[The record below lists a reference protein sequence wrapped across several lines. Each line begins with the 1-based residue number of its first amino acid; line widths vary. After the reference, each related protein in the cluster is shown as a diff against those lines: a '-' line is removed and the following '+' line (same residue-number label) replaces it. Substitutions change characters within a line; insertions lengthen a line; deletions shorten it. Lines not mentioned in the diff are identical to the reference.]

1 MNTYEQ
7 TEAYILDIPKFAGK
21 HTLQDTGRILRNLI
35 GEKLPGKVIHVAGTN
50 GKGSV
55 CSYLRSIL
63 MASGCSVGMF
73 TSPHLE
79 VMRERICL
87 GCEMISEEDFMA
99 AFEQVKKETERETPG
114 NHPSFFEFLFLMAM
128 VYFKEKAPEYIIL
141 ETGLGGRLDATNCI
155 QQPEICVI
163 TEVGFDHMQYL
174 GDTLEAIAGEKA
186 GIIKPG
192 TEVVFF
198 DKRPSVTEV
207 LEKFAKKAGSR
218 TIKIGKDSILNVNIH
233 NKNIDFSVH
242 TGYYKYDSLVLD
254 TLAVYQ
260 TENASLAVAAAEAL
274 GKKDGRIS
282 EKSIREGLATAKWP
296 GRMEE
301 VLPGIYLDG
310 AHNVDGIEAF
320 LKTAGQIPCK
330 GRRILLFGVV
340 SDKQY
345 ETMIEMIA
353 EAGLFDR
360 AAVTVL
366 ESDRSASLDKLKVI
380 WRQYEQLPCTFF
392 ENAKEAYDYLRSI
405 KGEEDIVCIA
415 GSLYLIGQ
423 IKTLMRRTPDDR
435 F

>member
-1 MNTYEQ
+1 MISYEQ
-7 TEAYILDIPKFAGK
+7 AEAYILDIPKFAGK
-21 HTLQDTGRILRNLI
+21 HTLQDTGRLLRKLI
-35 GEKLPGKVIHVAGTN
+35 GDRLPGKVIHVAGTN

-79 VMRERICL
+79 VMRERIAL
-87 GCEMISEEDFMA
+87 GCEMISEEDFIA
-99 AFEQVKKETERETPG
+99 AFESVKKEAELEMPE

-128 VYFKEKAPEYIIL
+128 VYFKKKAPEYIIL

-155 QQPEICVI
+155 QKPELCVI
-163 TEVGFDHMQYL
+163 TEIGFDHMQYL
-174 GDTLEAIAGEKA
+174 GNTLEAIAREKA
-186 GIIKPG
+186 GIMKPEA
-192 TEVVFF
+192 EVVFF

-233 NKNIDFSVH
+233 HKSIDFSVH

-254 TLAVYQ
+254 TLAAYQ
-260 TENASLAVAAAEAL
+260 VENASLAVAAAEVL
-274 GKKDGRIS
+274 RQNDERIG
-282 EKSIREGLATAKWP
+282 EKGIREGLAAAKWP

-320 LKTAGQIPCK
+320 LRTVRQIPVK
-330 GRRILLFGVV
+330 GRRLLLFGVV

-345 ETMIEMIA
+345 ETMIKMVA
-353 EAGLFDR
+353 EADIFDQ